1 MMSTFFND
9 LRYWLRRGLMLCL
22 LLLLLTG
29 EGPSTRSQI
38 VRLKQLSG
46 PLQFDFVTWEIATLA
61 RKIAYGLLAPQRFMT
76 DADRARFVL
85 TYLDHV
91 AEAQQLSADIERSYA
106 DPQIADP
113 TQATAPQRDSLAA
126 LRQRLDREAP
136 LAEAILGEQVSQVLT
151 EGGFGHLSQ
160 IVPPVSG
167 TFTPLPY
174 LLIVSPRAR
183 IESLFQAELQ
193 AGLDAGQQQELET
206 RVESAEP
213 DLSAYVTAIGGLSAY
228 PAMLLETAD
237 LDWAT
242 DVIAHEWT
250 HHTLLRAPLG
260 WYYERS
266 AEARTINETAA
277 SLLGDWA
284 GQEVVRRFYAPLR
297 PTEKPLPEPLT
308 LPPREAD
315 APFETFDFHAAMH
328 EIRVTVDRLLAEG
341 RIPEAEAYMEE
352 RRQYLVAQGYRLR
365 RLNQAYFAFH
375 GAYAN
380 QPGASGEDPT
390 GAAVRRL
397 WAVSPTPAAFIQ
409 HIGWATTLEAVEQL
423 ADRPEHRTALP

>member
-1 MMSTFFND
+1 
-9 LRYWLRRGLMLCL
+9 MLCL

-228 PAMLLETAD
+228 P
-237 LDWAT
+237 
-242 DVIAHEWT
+242 
-250 HHTLLRAPLG
+250 
-260 WYYERS
+260 
-266 AEARTINETAA
+266 
-277 SLLGDWA
+277 
-284 GQEVVRRFYAPLR
+284 
-297 PTEKPLPEPLT
+297 
-308 LPPREAD
+308 
-315 APFETFDFHAAMH
+315 
-328 EIRVTVDRLLAEG
+328 
-341 RIPEAEAYMEE
+341 
-352 RRQYLVAQGYRLR
+352 
-365 RLNQAYFAFH
+365 
-375 GAYAN
+375 
-380 QPGASGEDPT
+380 
-390 GAAVRRL
+390 
-397 WAVSPTPAAFIQ
+397 
-409 HIGWATTLEAVEQL
+409 
-423 ADRPEHRTALP
+423 